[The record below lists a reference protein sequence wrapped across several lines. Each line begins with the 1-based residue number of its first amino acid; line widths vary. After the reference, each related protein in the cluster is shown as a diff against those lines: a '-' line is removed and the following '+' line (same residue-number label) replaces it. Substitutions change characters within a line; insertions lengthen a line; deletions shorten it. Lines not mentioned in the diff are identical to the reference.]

1 MFVRIDTSAKKPI
14 YLQICDQIKTAIAS
28 GDLMPGVVLPT
39 VRQLAGDLGIN
50 FNTVAIAYR
59 ELEEQGLV
67 RIRHGSGVEVCAD
80 RKRVKSKAAD
90 ADLRA
95 RLREVLTELRLA
107 GKTMGEVWE
116 WLTEDVD
123 ALWGEAK

>member
-14 YLQICDQIKTAIAS
+14 YLQICDQIKSAIAS
-28 GDLMPGVVLPT
+28 GDLRPGAALPT

-59 ELEEQGLV
+59 ELEAQGLV
-67 RIRHGSGVEVCAD
+67 RIRHGSGAEVCAD

-116 WLTEDVD
+116 WLTEDVG
-123 ALWGEAK
+123 AMWGEPR

>member
-1 MFVRIDTSAKKPI
+1 M
-14 YLQICDQIKTAIAS
+14 
-28 GDLMPGVVLPT
+28 LPT

-80 RKRVKSKAAD
+80 RRPVKKKSED
-90 ADLRA
+90 ANLRA
-95 RLREVLTELRLA
+95 RLREVLTEMRLT
-107 GKTMGEVWE
+107 GKTMGEVWD
-116 WLTEDVD
+116 WLTEDVNN
-123 ALWGEAK
+123 LWGDSK